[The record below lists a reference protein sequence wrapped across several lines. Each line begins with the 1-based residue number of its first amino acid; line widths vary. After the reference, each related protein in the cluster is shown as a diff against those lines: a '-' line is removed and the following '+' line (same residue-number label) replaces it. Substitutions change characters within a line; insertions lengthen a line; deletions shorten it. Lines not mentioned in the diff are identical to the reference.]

1 MKVSKAG
8 LLYLIL
14 LIPFL
19 EPGYVTVTSIAPYF
33 SMARKMF
40 FCISVVMIFLTF
52 IQKRDK
58 RSFGFIAIVYAY
70 FGVLGLLT
78 IISPTG
84 DFNSFRNMAIVDI
97 SICNLSFLWLRKSYK
112 TFISYLLF
120 YIEVLLIINLLTIV
134 FIPQGLYSV
143 QRYTGY
149 FLGYDNTHIR
159 WMIPGL
165 LLSLLW
171 GYIQEKEGKWRPKLI
186 AVHPR
191 TLVLFAVCVG
201 HVMISFS
208 STSIVGLAVF
218 AILVFLLNKK
228 DTNKKR
234 KLYSFKY
241 VYYISVIGTA
251 IVVLMANSYMYNLL
265 LAIGAFFG
273 KNMEAVR
280 LKLWRAAW
288 QSIVENPWLGVGVE
302 NSLTTMMKMTG
313 SDFQGQSAHNYILN
327 TLYQCGIVGFIFFG
341 NIYRV
346 IGKKVSSIK
355 GSLIGS
361 YFCIFYIVIAV
372 MGLTEPQHGAVCLY
386 TIWALSYF
394 CDLIEEDLSVAK
406 EG

>member
-33 SMARKMF
+33 SMARKLF
-40 FCISVVMIFLTF
+40 FLISVVMVILSF

-58 RSFGFIAIVYAY
+58 RSFGFIATVYAY

-84 DFNSFRNMAIVDI
+84 DLNSFRNMAIVDI
-97 SICNLSFLWLRKSYK
+97 SICNISFLWIRKSYK

-120 YIEVLLIINLLTIV
+120 YIEVLMIINLLTVV

-171 GYIQEKEGKWRPKLI
+171 GDIQEKEGKWRPKLI

-191 TLVLFAVCVG
+191 TLVLFAVCVW
-201 HVMISFS
+201 HVMISLS
-208 STSIVGLAVF
+208 STSIVGLTVF

-228 DTNKKR
+228 ENNRKR

-241 VYYISVIGTA
+241 VYYISIIGTA
-251 IVVLMANSYMYNLL
+251 VVILMANSYMYNLL
-265 LAIGAFFG
+265 LAIGTFFS

-280 LKLWRAAW
+280 LKLWRAA
-288 QSIVENPWLGVGVE
+288 
-302 NSLTTMMKMTG
+302 
-313 SDFQGQSAHNYILN
+313 
-327 TLYQCGIVGFIFFG
+327 
-341 NIYRV
+341 
-346 IGKKVSSIK
+346 
-355 GSLIGS
+355 
-361 YFCIFYIVIAV
+361 
-372 MGLTEPQHGAVCLY
+372 
-386 TIWALSYF
+386 
-394 CDLIEEDLSVAK
+394 
-406 EG
+406 